1 MNTKELV
8 NDSIT
13 RSLAKYH
20 DAFTKAIKRQLNEL
34 EERVEVVEESALN
47 ITELS
52 SEDISNIMQQNN
64 S

>member
-8 NDSIT
+8 NDTIK

-20 DAFTKAIKRQLNEL
+20 EAFTKSIKRQLNEL
-34 EERVEVVEESALN
+34 EARIEVVEDSALN

-52 SEDISNIMQQNN
+52 NTEIVNIMK
-64 S
+64 